1 MKGYGDYGSGIGSN
15 SAGGAEIPDNH
26 HTFTSNGTNI
36 AGHDVHTNT
45 IEIVEIEGSSGGEV
59 EFSDDP
65 AVWETEPKEDIG
77 LDIYYEASQAYPLQ
91 LSEVTNELFAPYGCT
106 VTCDDKRRLGN
117 EEFGIYIPPN
127 TTLYDWGPTGHG
139 GNTILLSCEYDE
151 ISYTTRSITGG
162 ATTVEHIGAADAYDV
177 SRLNHPNKSY
187 GLELK
192 FTRSDGSY
200 TTAKVVYFSAWKHA
214 PATLHH
220 QGKPSNSAGM
230 VGNVLVKLDRNL
242 NEMNIKLPFFNC
254 YSFGN
259 GVESDRIR
267 DDFNATRLDKGVK
280 ASTVLDEPYE
290 EEQRT
295 NGLIY
300 SGIYNSMS
308 GVNNLNQFIAG
319 EKITK
324 DVNPNYGS
332 IQKLHQRDGDLV
344 TFCEDKVLK
353 IVANKDALYNADG
366 KPQLI
371 SSSNVL
377 GQTTSFAGEFGI
389 SRNPESFASES
400 FRMYFTDKQRGKVL
414 RLSGDGI
421 TPISSV
427 GMQDWFADNL
437 KLYNTLMGSFDDR
450 KQEYNLSMINR
461 DLIPANSVITN
472 NGGIRGPV
480 TSTKN

>member
-1 MKGYGDYGSGIGSN
+1 
-15 SAGGAEIPDNH
+15 
-26 HTFTSNGTNI
+26 
-36 AGHDVHTNT
+36 
-45 IEIVEIEGSSGGEV
+45 
-59 EFSDDP
+59 
-65 AVWETEPKEDIG
+65 
-77 LDIYYEASQAYPLQ
+77 
-91 LSEVTNELFAPYGCT
+91 
-106 VTCDDKRRLGN
+106 
-117 EEFGIYIPPN
+117 
-127 TTLYDWGPTGHG
+127 
-139 GNTILLSCEYDE
+139 
-151 ISYTTRSITGG
+151 
-162 ATTVEHIGAADAYDV
+162 
-177 SRLNHPNKSY
+177 
-187 GLELK
+187 
-192 FTRSDGSY
+192 
-200 TTAKVVYFSAWKHA
+200 
-214 PATLHH
+214 
-220 QGKPSNSAGM
+220 
-230 VGNVLVKLDRNL
+230 
-242 NEMNIKLPFFNC
+242 MNIKLPFFNC

-267 DDFNATRLDKGVK
+267 DDFNAIRLDKGVK

-371 SSSNVL
+371 SSNNVL

-472 NGGIRGPV
+472 NGSNGGKYSPP
-480 TSTKN
+480 KN